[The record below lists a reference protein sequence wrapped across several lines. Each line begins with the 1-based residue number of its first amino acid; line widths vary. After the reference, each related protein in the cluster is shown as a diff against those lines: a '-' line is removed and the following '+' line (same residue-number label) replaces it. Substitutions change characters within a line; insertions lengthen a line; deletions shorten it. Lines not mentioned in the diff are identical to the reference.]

1 MDKGIFSD
9 REQAAEAA
17 YFRQHDARLVD
28 RLRQD
33 AKLEEV
39 ATALAEKLQI
49 DNPDLLEKARLVGVT
64 GDTAP
69 ALLLAPL
76 VQVAWVDGAVSGSE
90 RETVLRI
97 ADDRGVNAGSPA
109 YNQLADWLR
118 VRPSDAVFDTAV
130 EVIKYGLTVLPLQ
143 EKNERIERIVQAC
156 HEVAE
161 ASGGGLLKA
170 LGLGSGVSGNE
181 ASMLDTITSTL
192 RSGS

>member
-1 MDKGIFSD
+1 MDKGLFSD

-17 YFRQHDARLVD
+17 YFRQHDARLME

-33 AKLEEV
+33 AKLDEV
-39 ATALAEKLQI
+39 ASALAEKLNV
-49 DNPDLLEKARLVGVT
+49 DNPELLNKARLVGVT
-64 GDTAP
+64 ADTAP

-76 VQVAWVDGAVSGSE
+76 VQVAWVDGAVSQSE
-90 RETVLRI
+90 HDTVLKI
-97 ADDRGVNAGSPA
+97 ADERGLGVGSAA

-130 EVIKYGLTVLPLQ
+130 EVIQYGLGVLSPE
-143 EKNERIERIVQAC
+143 EKNERITRIVHAC
-156 HEVAE
+156 EDVAA

-170 LGLGSGVSGNE
+170 LGLGSGVSGLE
-181 ASMLDTITSTL
+181 ASLLDTITQTL

>member
-17 YFRQHDARLVD
+17 YFRQHDARLVE
-28 RLRQD
+28 RLRQG

-39 ATALAEKLQI
+39 ASALAEKLHV
-49 DNPDLLEKARLVGVT
+49 DNPDLLQKARLVGVT

-76 VQVAWVDGAVSGSE
+76 VQVAWADGAVSESE
-90 RETVLRI
+90 RDTVLRI
-97 ADDRGVNAGSPA
+97 ADDRGIDIGSPA
-109 YNQLADWLR
+109 YNQMADWLR

-130 EVIKYGLTVLPLQ
+130 EVIKYGLEVLPPE
-143 EKNERIERIVQAC
+143 EKNERIERIVHAC

-170 LGLGSGVSGNE
+170 LGLGSGVSDRE